1 MSLQFIS
8 KNRTNAGTMNEE
20 EYCQQHDT
28 ESVRFK
34 DNPGSKPLGV
44 HQQLDVKQTDD
55 ISQLLAIKE
64 VPPEWSPTSDP
75 QDPEV
80 IQIKEEQEE
89 LWTSQVGE
97 QLNGVQ
103 LADISRFP
111 GHAVSV
117 KHEDSDEKSEYSQCS
132 QRKTKCNR
140 EAEALTAPPAKG
152 IKMETDGDDC
162 GGPESARS
170 PYQDIYIHPNGDEK
184 ASSLS
189 ETEVSINDDD
199 DDYYWQEPLSDSG
212 PDTEDSD
219 SDWKETRTPE
229 LGVNSDKG
237 QDSSKVSECNKTFL
251 CKQSLQGERGR
262 MSSSGLAK
270 KKCFTVSQNDDSSVA
285 VRTGEKP
292 FGCDVCGQ
300 RFNQKTHLNTHI
312 RIHTGEKPFCCDFCG
327 QRFNQKTHL
336 KIHMRIHTGEKPFGC
351 DNCGKRFR
359 HQCTL
364 KIHMAAHTG
373 EKPFTCDDCGKRFSH
388 QKILKAHMTIHTGEK
403 PFHCDE
409 CGKSFSQQGI
419 LKAHM
424 TVHTGEKPF
433 GCSRCDKKFRLHS
446 DLTAHMRVHTG
457 EKPFGCDKCGK
468 RFSQKGCL
476 QRHLRL
482 HTGEKPFSC
491 DDCGKQFKRKTHLKA
506 HMTVH
511 TGDKPFGCDV
521 CGVTFSRQGTLKRH
535 MRVHTR

>member
-1 MSLQFIS
+1 MMCDHKIIAVHNMSLFH
-8 KNRTNAGTMNEE
+8 T
-20 EYCQQHDT
+20 
-28 ESVRFK
+28 
-34 DNPGSKPLGV
+34 
-44 HQQLDVKQTDD
+44 DV
-55 ISQLLAIKE
+55 SQLLVIKE
-64 VPPEWSPTSDP
+64 VPPDWSPTTN
-75 QDPEV
+75 QQETV
-80 IQIKEEQEE
+80 HIKEEQEE
-89 LWTSQVGE
+89 LWASQEGE
-97 QLNGVQ
+97 QLNGLEV
-103 LADISRFP
+103 ADISKFP
-111 GHAVSV
+111 IHAVHL
-117 KHEDSDEKSEYSQCS
+117 KCEEEKEKSEYLQPSQ
-132 QRKTKCNR
+132 QKTGCNR
-140 EAEALTAPPAKG
+140 EAEPLTSLPTTQ
-152 IKMETDGDDC
+152 IKMETDGKDC
-162 GGPESARS
+162 GGPESARNLN
-170 PYQDIYIHPNGDEK
+170 QDLYLPPNSDEN
-184 ASSLS
+184 AANFS

-199 DDYYWQEPLSDSG
+199 DDDDCYWQEPLSDSG
-212 PDTEDSD
+212 PEIEDSD
-219 SDWKETRTPE
+219 SDCKETGAPE
-229 LGVNSDKG
+229 SGVNSDKRC
-237 QDSSKVSECNKTFL
+237 DSAKVSFSPSEFEKALL

-262 MSSSGLAK
+262 MSSTGLDK
-270 KKCFTVSQNDDSSVA
+270 KKCLTVKQNVDSQMA
-285 VRTGEKP
+285 VHTRKKP

-300 RFNQKTHLNTHI
+300 RFNQKTHLNTHM

-373 EKPFTCDDCGKRFSH
+373 EKPFSCEDCGKRFSH

-433 GCSRCDKKFRLHS
+433 GCSSCDKKFRLQS

-491 DDCGKQFKRKTHLKA
+491 DECGKRFKRKTHLKA

-511 TGDKPFGCDV
+511 TGEKPFGCDV